1 MKKLVTLL
9 FSLSLIPTAGQASVA
24 RAEKI
29 YFMKGVDNRNEA
41 VTYELMRSKYYF
53 SASIFAKER
62 LIEDKNFDDRFEKA
76 LTTLILKTGTAT
88 FMPLN
93 EEILGKH
100 PSQSMAFVLGVK
112 RFHKRNYKG
121 AVAAFAKI
129 KRGHK
134 FAPEKYMMMGA
145 SLSFYSQYKKAGKAY
160 KACMRTAEVSA
171 GQAKHKKLKRYYDI
185 LAESCLIHMARI
197 EYKRND
203 YKKAVQ
209 SFEDIP
215 KTSYR
220 WPQLLLEKAWGN
232 YYLEDYNRS
241 LGLLVTY
248 KSPLLRSYFYPEA
261 EVLTALNYYR
271 LCLYDDA
278 LKTIE
283 QYHQVYKP
291 RSDELKKILVK
302 YKKSHTF
309 FLKMMMQ
316 PIEKL
321 EKKNPFIRNLMT
333 QTRKKIKFNL
343 DLINYK
349 KVSNE
354 LKYLKSRKQTPF
366 IRKLTQAVA
375 RSKDWQ
381 TRHLNHYIK
390 KFMFDFLNDIHRYS
404 YEMFN
409 IKLEIMFKKRDLLY
423 KNKSLISDRGRGSY
437 ENLQRTQKQHFY
449 DFRGAFWADEL
460 GDYSFGLKSNC
471 EEVKAKKPLAARI
484 RGRR

>member
-1 MKKLVTLL
+1 MIKIRYFLTFVLL
-9 FSLSLIPTAGQASVA
+9 LPSLSQGSVA

-29 YFMKGVDNRNEA
+29 YFSKGVSNRNEA
-41 VTYELMRSKYYF
+41 VTFELMRSKYYS
-53 SASIFAKER
+53 SATVFAKER
-62 LIEDKNFDDRFEKA
+62 LIEDRPIDERFEES

-88 FMPLN
+88 FMPLSV
-93 EEILGKH
+93 EILRKH
-100 PSQSMAFVLGVK
+100 NSQAMNFVLGIK
-112 RFHKRNYKG
+112 HFNKNKFKSAIKALRS
-121 AVAAFAKI
+121 I

-145 SLSFYSQYKKAGKAY
+145 SQNFLTRYKEATSSY
-160 KACMRTAEVSA
+160 KNCMRTAEVASKA
-171 GQAKHKKLKRYYDI
+171 SSHEKLKRYYDI
-185 LAESCLIHMARI
+185 LTESCLIHMARM

-209 SFEDIP
+209 AFQDIP

-220 WPQLLLEKAWGN
+220 WPSLLLEKAWGN
-232 YYLEDYNRS
+232 YYLADYNRT

-248 KSPLLRSYFYPEA
+248 KSPLLKSYFYPEA
-261 EVLTALNYYR
+261 EVLTALSYYR

-283 QYHQVYKP
+283 QYHTVYKV
-291 RSDELKKILVK
+291 RSDALKKILVK

-316 PIEKL
+316 PIDKL
-321 EKKNPFIRNLMT
+321 EEKNPFIRNLMT

-343 DLINYK
+343 DLANFK

-354 LKYLKSRKQTPF
+354 YKYLKKKKQTPF
-366 IRKLTQAVA
+366 IKKLTEAVK

-390 KFMFDFLNDIHRYS
+390 KEMFDFLNDVHRFS

-423 KNKSLISDRGRGSY
+423 KNKTLVSDRGRGSRDNIKRDQ
-437 ENLQRTQKQHFY
+437 EEHFY

-460 GDYSFGLKSNC
+460 GDYSFALKSNC
-471 EEVKAKKPLAARI
+471 EEIKVKK
-484 RGRR
+484 GGGGV

>member
-1 MKKLVTLL
+1 MPTL
-9 FSLSLIPTAGQASVA
+9 GQTSVG

-29 YFMKGVDNRNEA
+29 YFKKNVDNRNEA

-53 SASIFAKER
+53 SAAIFAKER
-62 LIEDKNFDDRFEKA
+62 LIQTKPFEERFEKA
-76 LTTLILKTGTAT
+76 LTTLILKTGTST

-93 EEILGKH
+93 EEVLGKH
-100 PSQSMAFVLGVK
+100 PSQAMHFVLGVK
-112 RFHKRNYKG
+112 HFHKRKYKS
-121 AVAAFAKI
+121 AIRALSFVK
-129 KRGHK
+129 KSHK
-134 FAPEKYMMMGA
+134 FAPEKYMMIGA
-145 SLSFYSQYKKAGKAY
+145 SLNFVSKYPEAGRAY
-160 KACMRTAEVSA
+160 KSCMRTAEVASSN
-171 GQAKHKKLKRYYDI
+171 AKHKKLKRYYNI
-185 LAESCLIHMARI
+185 LAESCQIHMARM

-203 YKKAVQ
+203 YRKAVQ
-209 SFEDIP
+209 SFQDIP

-220 WPQLLLEKAWGN
+220 WPYLLLEKAWGN
-232 YYLEDYNRS
+232 YYLEDYNRT

-248 KSPLLRSYFYPEA
+248 KSPLLRSYFFPEA
-261 EVLTALNYYR
+261 EVLTALTYFR
-271 LCLYDDA
+271 LCLYDDS

-283 QYHQVYKP
+283 QFHQVYKP
-291 RSDELKKILVK
+291 RSDALKRILIK

-343 DLINYK
+343 DLANYK

-354 LKYLKSRKQTPF
+354 LKYLKGKKQTPF
-366 IRKLTQAVA
+366 IRKLTQAVK

-390 KFMFDFLNDIHRYS
+390 KEMFDFLNDVHKYS

-409 IKLEIMFKKRDLLY
+409 IKLEVMFKKRDLLY
-423 KNKSLISDRGRGSY
+423 KNKTLISERGRGSLD
-437 ENLQRTQKQHFY
+437 NVKRTQEEHFY

-471 EEVKAKKPLAARI
+471 EEVKASKV
-484 RGRR
+484 GGGV

>member
-1 MKKLVTLL
+1 MFRMGNLLVFLML
-9 FSLSLIPTAGQASVA
+9 FPALSQGSVA

-29 YFMKGVDNRNEA
+29 YFTKGISNRNEA

-53 SASIFAKER
+53 SATVFAKER
-62 LIEDKNFDDRFEKA
+62 LIEDKPFDERFEKS

-88 FMPLN
+88 FMPLSSD
-93 EEILGKH
+93 ILGKH
-100 PSQSMAFVLGVK
+100 NSQAMSFVLGIK
-112 RFHKRNYKG
+112 EFNKNRFKSAIKALRN
-121 AVAAFAKI
+121 I

-134 FAPEKYMMMGA
+134 FGPEKYMMMGA
-145 SLSFYSQYKKAGKAY
+145 SQNFLARYSEATSSYKN
-160 KACMRTAEVSA
+160 CMRTAEVSSKA
-171 GQAKHKKLKRYYDI
+171 SSHEKLKRYYDI
-185 LAESCLIHMARI
+185 LAESCLIHLARM

-209 SFEDIP
+209 AFQDIP

-220 WPQLLLEKAWGN
+220 WPALLLEKAWGN
-232 YYLEDYNRS
+232 YYLADYNRT

-248 KSPLLRSYFYPEA
+248 KSPLLKSYFYPEA
-261 EVLTALNYYR
+261 EVLTALSYYR

-283 QYHQVYKP
+283 QYHNVYKA
-291 RSDELKKILVK
+291 RSDALKGILVK

-321 EKKNPFIRNLMT
+321 EEKNPFIRNLMT

-343 DLINYK
+343 DLANYK

-354 LKYLKSRKQTPF
+354 YKYLKKKKQSQF
-366 IRKLTQAVA
+366 ISKLTEAVK

-390 KFMFDFLNDIHRYS
+390 KEMFDFLNDVHRFS

-423 KNKSLISDRGRGSY
+423 KNKTLISDRGRGSID
-437 ENLQRTQKQHFY
+437 NLNRSQSEHFY

-471 EEVKAKKPLAARI
+471 EEVKAKKN
-484 RGRR
+484 GGGV

>member
-1 MKKLVTLL
+1 MP
-9 FSLSLIPTAGQASVA
+9 SLGNTSVN

-29 YFMKGVDNRNEA
+29 YFSKKNISNRSEA
-41 VTYELMRSKYYF
+41 VTFELMRSKYYF

-62 LIEDKNFDDRFEKA
+62 LIEDNPLSERFEKA
-76 LTTLILKTGTAT
+76 LTTLVLKTGTST

-100 PSQSMAFVLGVK
+100 KSQTMSFILGVK
-112 RFHKRNYKG
+112 HFHKKKYNS
-121 AVAAFAKI
+121 AVRALNNVS
-129 KRGHK
+129 RGHR
-134 FAPEKYMMMGA
+134 FAPEKYMMLGS
-145 SLSFYSQYKKAGKAY
+145 SLNFLSRYKEANSAY
-160 KACMRTAEVSA
+160 KNCMRTAEVSA
-171 GQAKHKKLKRYYDI
+171 AGASHKKLKRYYDI
-185 LAESCLIHMARI
+185 LAESCLIHMARM

-209 SFEDIP
+209 SYQDIP

-220 WPQLLLEKAWGN
+220 WPSLLLEKAWGN
-232 YYLEDYNRS
+232 YYLEDYNRT

-261 EVLTALNYYR
+261 EVLTALSYFR

-283 QYHQVYKP
+283 QYHEVYKS
-291 RSDELKKILVK
+291 RSDQLKAILVK

-343 DLINYK
+343 DLANYK

-354 LKYLKSRKQTPF
+354 YKYLKSKKQTPF
-366 IRKLTQAVA
+366 IKKLREAVG

-390 KFMFDFLNDIHRYS
+390 KEMFDFLNDVHRFS

-423 KNKSLISDRGRGSY
+423 KNKNLISDRGRGSLD
-437 ENLQRTQKQHFY
+437 NVKRTQKEHFY
-449 DFRGAFWADEL
+449 DFNGAFWADEL

-471 EEVKAKKPLAARI
+471 EEVKVK
-484 RGRR
+484 RGGGV

>member
-1 MKKLVTLL
+1 MP
-9 FSLSLIPTAGQASVA
+9 SLGGASVN

-29 YFMKGVDNRNEA
+29 YFSNKNISNRSEA

-62 LIEDKNFDDRFEKA
+62 LIEDKPLDERFEEA
-76 LTTLILKTGTAT
+76 LTTLILKTGTST

-93 EEILGKH
+93 EQILGKH
-100 PSQSMAFVLGVK
+100 KSQAMSFILGVK
-112 RFHKRNYKG
+112 QFHKKRYKS
-121 AVAAFAKI
+121 AVKALNNV
-129 KRGHK
+129 KRGHR
-134 FAPEKYMMMGA
+134 FAPEKYMMTGS
-145 SLSFYSQYKKAGKAY
+145 SLNFLGQYSEATKAY
-160 KACMRTAEVSA
+160 KNCMRTSEVSA
-171 GQAKHKKLKRYYDI
+171 ASANHEKLKRYYDI
-185 LAESCLIHMARI
+185 LAESCLIHMARM

-209 SFEDIP
+209 SYQDIP

-220 WPQLLLEKAWGN
+220 WPSLLLEKAWGN
-232 YYLEDYNRS
+232 YYLEDYNRT

-261 EVLTALNYYR
+261 EVLTALTYFR
-271 LCLYDDA
+271 LCLYDDS

-283 QYHQVYKP
+283 QYHEVYKS
-291 RSDELKKILVK
+291 RSDQLKSILVK
-302 YKKSHTF
+302 YKRSHTF

-343 DLINYK
+343 DLANYK

-354 LKYLKSRKQTPF
+354 YKYLKTKKQTPF
-366 IRKLTQAVA
+366 IKKLREAVG

-390 KFMFDFLNDIHRYS
+390 KEMFDFLNDVHKYS

-423 KNKSLISDRGRGSY
+423 KNKNLISDRGRGSL
-437 ENLQRTQKQHFY
+437 ENVKRTQKEHFY
-449 DFRGAFWADEL
+449 DFNGAFWADEL

-471 EEVKAKKPLAARI
+471 EEVKVKRE
-484 RGRR
+484 GGV